1 MMLLS
6 QSTCSILL
14 ALGFLYS
21 KAYGRDVIAYRTVSK
36 EEAESINE
44 LERPY
49 RDIEFD
55 AFADSNPLGNA
66 LYTVNKPAGWQ
77 AKDDDYYCVIKADRE
92 KIQRASKVWVPKMPS
107 SNAVEEH
114 VLQYIES
121 LRVVPDPWKALRFSH
136 ISEPGGDLQMAI
148 PTEMVNNNDLD
159 LWAKCWETKEDLTE
173 DSDEIVDWMSWG
185 IIGVPGTPGFSYK
198 EVDEGVRES
207 CVSPARSE
215 PESTSKPIGEHI
227 GQMGDKARLDNRFP
241 APSYRSIH
249 FRLRSRHLVLAG
261 LILCVYFYTS
271 PSFYGVSYS
280 YLTSRRP
287 YRIQTRFPV
296 EHSAAKKLRLER
308 RSQVEDAFK
317 HSWKGYKDHAW
328 MHDEVMPVSGGQKDP
343 FVGWAATL
351 VDSLDSLYIMG
362 LEDEFAEALK
372 ALEQIDF
379 SKPNADRVPVFEVT
393 IRYLGGLL
401 GAWDVSGHRHPI
413 LLRKAT
419 ELGDFLAKAFD
430 TTSGLPVP
438 YYFWK
443 NATDEKL
450 LNKDGVVIAQ
460 IASLSMEFI
469 RLSQVTENPKYAALI
484 QTVTDQLAFT
494 QKLTDLPGMWPLTAN
509 CSADYLSFQDSRFSL
524 GVLADSA
531 FEYLPKAHLLN
542 HHRSNQ
548 YIDMYR
554 MAFSTFSKHLFF
566 RPLLPENPDILMS
579 GNKDMSE
586 DPPLLD
592 GQFQHLACFVG
603 GMVALGSRIS
613 SSKEEL
619 ETAAKLTDGCVWGYS
634 NTLSGIM
641 PDFSHVEPCDPD
653 GLCIW
658 TGPGNGFKAIDDP
671 SYQLRP
677 EAIES
682 VFIMYRLTADPVWME
697 KGWKMFEAVS
707 KHTKTDIA
715 HARLVDVMT
724 KEPQHEDSMESY
736 WLGETLKYFYLLYS
750 EPGLISLDEFVLNTE
765 AHPFRWAG

>member
-1 MMLLS
+1 MLLS
-6 QSTCSILL
+6 RSTCSILL
-14 ALGFLYS
+14 ALSFLYS
-21 KAYGRDVIAYRTVSK
+21 KAYGRDVIAYRTVTK
-36 EEAESINE
+36 EEADSINE
-44 LERPY
+44 HEKPSRDELFDIFPY
-49 RDIEFD
+49 
-55 AFADSNPLGNA
+55 SNPLGNG
-66 LYTVNKPAGWQ
+66 LYTVNIPAGWP
-77 AKDDDYYCVIKADRE
+77 AEDHEYYCVIKADRE
-92 KIQRASKVWVPKMPS
+92 KIEEISKVWVPKLPTS
-107 SNAVEEH
+107 HYNNEEAT
-114 VLQYIES
+114 LKYIES
-121 LRVVPDPWKALRFSH
+121 WTAVLDPKKALRFSY
-136 ISEPGGDLQMAI
+136 ITEADKNLQMLI
-148 PTEMVNNNDLD
+148 PTEMVGHIYLGTDD
-159 LWAKCWETKEDLTE
+159 
-173 DSDEIVDWMSWG
+173 IVYHRRVLNPS
-185 IIGVPGTPGFSYK
+185 
-198 EVDEGVRES
+198 RHQ
-207 CVSPARSE
+207 SPS
-215 PESTSKPIGEHI
+215 
-227 GQMGDKARLDNRFP
+227 GQMGNKATLDNRFQ
-241 APSYRSIH
+241 APSYRSIR

-271 PSFYGVSYS
+271 SSFYGVSYS
-280 YLTSRRP
+280 KFTSRRP
-287 YRIQTRFPV
+287 YQIQARFPV
-296 EHSAAKKLRLER
+296 EHSVARKLRLER

-362 LEDEFAEALK
+362 LKDEFAEALQ

-379 SKPNADRVPVFEVT
+379 SKPNADKVPVFEVT

-413 LLRKAT
+413 LLQKAR

-469 RLSQVTENPKYAALI
+469 RLSQVTESPKYAALI
-484 QTVTDQLAFT
+484 QTITDQLAFT

-566 RPLLPENPDILMS
+566 RPLLPGNPDILMS

-613 SSKEEL
+613 NSKKEL
-619 ETAAKLTDGCVWGYS
+619 ETASKLTDGCVWGYS

-658 TGPGNGFKAIDDP
+658 TGAGNGFKAIDDP

-682 VFIMYRLTADPVWME
+682 VFIMYRLTADPIWME

-724 KEPQHEDSMESY
+724 MEPQHEDSMESY